1 VTSRPSPPRT
11 GRAYETVIGLEVHIQ
26 LSTATKM
33 FCGCAVAFGA
43 PPNTLTCPVCLG
55 LPGSL
60 PVLNRRA
67 VDLGLRTALV
77 LGCRIHPQSQFH
89 RKNYYYPDLPKN
101 FQISQYQY
109 ADHPPLA
116 TDGALTL
123 EPGGPP
129 RRIGIRRVHLE
140 EDTGKLVHAER
151 RSLIDYNRS
160 GVPLME
166 VVTEPDLG
174 SPEDARTFLAQLR
187 TILQYAGVSSGRLE
201 EGTFRC
207 DANLSLRVPGGPAGT
222 RTEIKNMNSLRSVER
237 ALHFEEARQ
246 RDALD
251 RGGSVVQE
259 TRHWDEHREITF
271 SSREKEEAQDYRYF
285 PEPDL
290 VPLRVDEA
298 WIGRIRAD
306 LPELPEAR
314 RRRYIEAHGLPE
326 HDARLVTATRPMAEF
341 FEETVRLGAQP
352 KIAANWLVGDVAAYL
367 NVAGREIDEV
377 PVRPA
382 HLADLLALIDSGTLS
397 GRSAKD
403 VLEEMLRTGRSA
415 GEIVRERGLIQI
427 SDEEQLRRLV
437 DEVITEQ
444 PGPVGDVRA
453 GKSRAMAFLVG
464 QVMKKTQGRAN
475 PDMVN
480 RILRER
486 LGAG

>member
-1 VTSRPSPPRT
+1 MTSRPSPPQT
-11 GRAYETVIGLEVHIQ
+11 GRTYETVIGLEVHIQ
-26 LSTATKM
+26 LSTRTKM

-43 PPNTLTCPVCLG
+43 PPNTLICPVCLG

-77 LGCRIHPQSQFH
+77 LGCRIRAESQFH

-109 ADHPPLA
+109 AEHPPLA
-116 TDGALTL
+116 TGGVLAL
-123 EPGGPP
+123 EPGA

-140 EDTGKLVHAER
+140 EDTGKLVHAEG

-166 VVTEPDLG
+166 VVTEPDLR
-174 SPEDARTFLAQLR
+174 SPEDARAVLAQLR

-207 DANLSLRVPGGPAGT
+207 DANLSLRLPGGPEGT

-246 RDALD
+246 RTALD
-251 RGGSVVQE
+251 RGEPVVQE
-259 TRHWDEHREITF
+259 TRHWDEQREITF
-271 SSREKEEAQDYRYF
+271 PSREKEEAQDYRYL

-290 VPLRVDEA
+290 VPLRVDDA
-298 WIGRIRAD
+298 WTARIRAD

-314 RRRYIEAHGLPE
+314 RRRYVEVFGLPE

-341 FEETVRLGAQP
+341 FEETVRVFAQP
-352 KIAANWLVGDVAAYL
+352 KIVSNWLVGDVAAYL
-367 NVAGREIDEV
+367 NAAGLEIDEV
-377 PVRPA
+377 PIRPRD
-382 HLADLLALIDSGTLS
+382 LADLLALVDAGTLS

-403 VLEEMLRTGRSA
+403 VLEEMLRTGRPA
-415 GEIVRERGLIQI
+415 GEIVRERGLVQI
-427 SDEEQLRRLV
+427 SDEAVLRRLV
-437 DEVITEQ
+437 EEVVAEQ

-453 GKSRAMAFLVG
+453 GKARAMAFLVG